1 MKFEQIIT
9 DLQNKVYYPL
19 YMLSGQE
26 PFFIDQISDQIED
39 SVLSESEREF
49 NQTVIYGRDTD
60 IATIVSYAKR
70 FPMMSNYQV
79 VIVKEAQELN
89 NIDELESYAKQPLDS
104 TILVLCYKYK
114 KYDQRKTLAKIFK
127 KKGVF
132 FESKKL
138 YENQIP
144 QWITSKMQSD
154 GYSITPKAAAL
165 LTEFLGTDLS
175 KISNELGKIQINVA
189 KETQVTDAIIEEYIG
204 ISKDFNVF
212 ELQKAL
218 GSKDVVKANQIINHF
233 AANQKDNPLV
243 KVVGFLFSYFN
254 KVLIFHQIKDRSR
267 NNIASILAVHPF
279 FVNDYQQAAKS
290 YSFNKL
296 TAIISMLREYD
307 LKAKGVGNIS
317 ITDGELMKELVF
329 KILH

>member
-9 DLQNKVYYPL
+9 DLKNKVYYPL

-26 PFFIDQISDQIED
+26 PYFIDQISDYIED
-39 SVLSESEREF
+39 NILSESEKEF
-49 NQTVIYGRDTD
+49 NQTIVYGRDTD
-60 IATIVSYAKR
+60 VSTLVSYAKR
-70 FPMMSNYQV
+70 FPMISNYQV

-104 TILVLCYKYK
+104 TILVICYKYK
-114 KYDQRKTLAKIFK
+114 KYDQRKALARIIK
-127 KKGVF
+127 KNGVF

-144 QWITSKMQSD
+144 QWITSKIQSD
-154 GYSITPKAAAL
+154 GYQITPKAAAL
-165 LTEFLGTDLS
+165 LTEFLGDDLS
-175 KISNELGKIQINVA
+175 KISNELGKIMINVP
-189 KETQVTDAIIEEYIG
+189 KEKQITDAIIEEYIG

-218 GSKDVVKANQIINHF
+218 AAMDIVKANRIINHF

-254 KVLIFHQIKDRSR
+254 KVLIYHQIKDRSR
-267 NNIASILAVHPF
+267 NNVAAVLSINPF
-279 FVNDYQQAAKS
+279 FVKDYQQAAKS

-296 TAIISMLREYD
+296 TMIVSMLREYD
-307 LKAKGVGNIS
+307 LKAKGVDNVS
-317 ITDGELMKELVF
+317 TDDGGLMKELIF